1 MYVKEV
7 ELQQFRNY
15 AALRLSLHPRVNLLL
30 GENAQGKTNLLEAVY
45 ICSMGRSFRTFRD
58 QDMIAFG
65 QEYGRV
71 RVSAERDGADTSV
84 ELILRRDAK
93 KAAKVDGVPIRRAS
107 QLLDHLYMVI
117 FSPEDLRIVKD
128 EPEKRRRF
136 MDRELCQLKPKYYED
151 LNAFRKVLMQR
162 NAYLKEATV
171 DIDIL
176 DIWDRQLARY
186 GASLMVYR
194 KYFLQKLD
202 GISRAMHASISGG
215 REVLRIEYA
224 PNVPMAADA
233 PGTMKNETMESGAA
247 QMRESKSMEP
257 EETAPGL
264 ARSGDVEP
272 PRLVSC
278 KAQEAA
284 YYTCLTQARAA
295 DLKVRTTTRG
305 PHKDDMEFF
314 IGDVNVRAFGS
325 QGQQRTCALAVKLA
339 ELALIREETGEDAIL
354 LLDDVLSELDAARQ
368 VALVGALS
376 DIQMLITTTEIS
388 DTLRA
393 LLPPGK
399 LFHVEGGHIRE
410 T

>member
-224 PNVPMAADA
+224 PNVPVAADA
-233 PGTMKNETMESGAA
+233 SRAMKNETMESGEMASG
-247 QMRESKSMEP
+247 R
-257 EETAPGL
+257 
-264 ARSGDVEP
+264 ARSGNVEP
-272 PRLVSC
+272 PRLESC

-284 YYTCLTQARAA
+284 YYACLKEAQAA